1 MRVRN
6 GYRAKGPERGAL
18 SRSWWRWLA
27 VLPFLL
33 FSAILPGTMVA
44 RDAQGTI
51 SVVLCSG
58 DGPVQ
63 MAVAADGSL
72 VPADETPHDGPHAC
86 DWSLHGQPL
95 MPGAAAGGPLPA
107 PQAAGLALW
116 PEPAAAPPGLAAPAP
131 LARGPPRFI

>member
-6 GYRAKGPERGAL
+6 GYRAKGPERDAL

-72 VPADETPHDGPHAC
+72 VPADETPP
-86 DWSLHGQPL
+86 
-95 MPGAAAGGPLPA
+95 
-107 PQAAGLALW
+107 
-116 PEPAAAPPGLAAPAP
+116 
-131 LARGPPRFI
+131 